1 MNQLF
6 YLLECHFFLNL
17 SVQLGLNVRDTTFHI
32 KEMHRKVIAGEKPLL
47 DFSQK
52 LQDLYNY
59 YLQFLNI
66 KY

>member
-17 SVQLGLNVRDTTFHI
+17 SVRLGLNVSDTTLHI

-52 LQDLYNY
+52 LQAIIKTY
-59 YLQFLNI
+59 YT
-66 KY
+66 